1 MYYTEIF
8 ISTINPRKAKVDGSR
23 RYCWDKIEDSFSELK
38 VHGYII
44 FEKYY
49 RRKNCGNEETIKEA
63 NN

>member
-8 ISTINPRKAKVDGSR
+8 ISTINPRKAKVDGRR

-44 FEKYY
+44 LEKY
-49 RRKNCGNEETIKEA
+49 
-63 NN
+63 